1 MTERE
6 ALLRKR
12 AFGINSMKLCS
23 TTFEMSLIMKA
34 LDQYFALHQ
43 FKAEV

>member
-34 LDQYFALHQ
+34 LDQYLALHQ